1 MKKQVVTTDNAP
13 GALATY
19 SQAVITDTSRL
30 IFCSGQIAIDPATG
44 ERKEDRRAYL
54 ADARIEELAVDGEHK
69 KPVAVESV
77 PERRRSYTSDV
88 NLVIVSAGAYKY
100 AMVVD
105 DLHDTVE
112 IVVKPLGRHL
122 QHCQA
127 YAGATIM
134 GDGQVALILDIPGLA
149 RLADLTSLAAMEKT
163 ANKGVAVDEEDRK
176 SKISLLLFRNG
187 PDEQC
192 AVPLSLVARVEQVK
206 AKDIEIKG
214 GKKVLQYR
222 GGSLPVYA
230 LEEVAS
236 VGMLENREE
245 LIVII
250 FPVADREVGLL
261 AAPPVDALD
270 VSVSVDEITLRQT
283 GISGSAIIDGQTTLI
298 VDVFEVMETL
308 NPDWFSPRPVA
319 SGMEMAEGGAG
330 SAVGSN
336 ILVVEDSDFFRN
348 QVKKFIENAGYQ
360 VVDAEDGQVAWE
372 YLQEH
377 PEEVKLVVTDLEM
390 PNMDG
395 FELTKHIKG
404 DQRFAALPVIALT
417 SLASDEYVAKGKD
430 VGIDDYQI
438 KLDREKLLQSINKR
452 LPS

>member
-1 MKKQVVTTDNAP
+1 MVG
-13 GALATY
+13 GAEVLMLRGEL
-19 SQAVITDTSRL
+19 IPIIHLSRVL
-30 IFCSGQIAIDPATG
+30 NLDSTFVDPATG
-44 ERKEDRRAYL
+44 ERKQDRRAIL
-54 ADARIEELAVDGEHK
+54 ADARIEEVAAAGADK
-69 KPVAVESV
+69 KPVAVESI
-77 PERRRSYTSDV
+77 PERRQSYTSDV

-105 DLHDTVE
+105 DLDDTVE
-112 IVVKPLGRHL
+112 IVVKPLGHHL

-134 GDGQVALILDIPGLA
+134 GDGQVALILDVPGLA
-149 RLADLTSLAAMEKT
+149 RLANLASLAAMKKT
-163 ANKGVAVDEEDRK
+163 EDKTVVGDDDKK
-176 SKISLLLFRNG
+176 SKISLLLFCNG

-230 LEEVAS
+230 LEEVAN

-250 FPVADREVGLL
+250 FPVAGREVGLL
-261 AAPPVDALD
+261 AAPPVDVVD
-270 VSVSVDEITLRQT
+270 VEISVDEMTLRQN
-283 GISGSAIIDGQTTLI
+283 GISGSAIIEGQTTLI
-298 VDVFEVMETL
+298 VDIFEVMETL
-308 NPDWFSPRPVA
+308 NPDWFASRPP
-319 SGMEMAEGGAG
+319 SAERVNEAKNSEPAGGG
-330 SAVGSN
+330 K

-348 QVKKFIENAGYQ
+348 QVRKFIENAGYP
-360 VVDAEDGQVAWE
+360 VVDAEDGQIAWD
-372 YLQEH
+372 YLREH
-377 PEEVKLVVTDLEM
+377 PDDIRLVVTDLEM

-395 FELTKHIKG
+395 FELTKRIKS
-404 DQRFAALPVIALT
+404 DQHFAILPVIALT
-417 SLASDEYVAKGKD
+417 SLASDEHVAHGKE

-438 KLDREKLLQSINKR
+438 KLDREKLLQSIGDH
-452 LPS
+452 LQQ